1 MKLCRQTEREL
12 CGYWTL
18 LSRHHCR
25 RKLLVINR
33 DMTGKLLNLMS
44 YYPVIIPCK
53 QIHTARIL
61 APKIHQSFFNYFY
74 NNDGIA
80 IAISSV
86 SYI

>member
-1 MKLCRQTEREL
+1 MPPHKAEKKG
-12 CGYWTL
+12 GYWTL

-61 APKIHQSFFNYFY
+61 APKIHQSFLTTSITMMVLLLLYLLSAIY
-74 NNDGIA
+74 N
-80 IAISSV
+80 
-86 SYI
+86 